1 MKEDASLQNHFKKG
15 ISTLVALSL
24 LQNQR
29 MYGYELVQTMEKV
42 SGGRFVLQ
50 DSASMIRI
58 TASTIRRT
66 AGWC

>member
-42 SGGRFVLQ
+42 SGGKFVLQ
-50 DSASMIRI
+50 E
-58 TASTIRRT
+58 
-66 AGWC
+66 